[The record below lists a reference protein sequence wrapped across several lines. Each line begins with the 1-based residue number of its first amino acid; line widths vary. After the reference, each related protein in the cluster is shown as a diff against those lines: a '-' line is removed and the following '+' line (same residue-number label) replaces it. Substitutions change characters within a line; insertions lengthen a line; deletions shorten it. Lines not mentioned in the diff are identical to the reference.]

1 MLYVVVLIAD
11 LLFLD
16 SAFAALSYPT
26 GKTSSGAMQVQNL
39 NCRAA
44 QRTTWS
50 PSWLITRAFHVSE

>member
-1 MLYVVVLIAD
+1 MEGRAFLMLYVVVLIAD

-44 QRTTWS
+44 QRTT
-50 PSWLITRAFHVSE
+50 